1 MRVDD
6 PDEMA
11 WHARTIDEAEGRG
24 DAVHHWLER
33 SDQRLVFENSM
44 GARVASSMWLRLDQM
59 DEAAIAADPALPGML
74 AAIEERRPPEPGE
87 VMLHLAFAP
96 DGFDNEL
103 QRQMTDQLAA
113 TCLYAW
119 RAPRLGWVIFCSRH
133 PELYAPVWEYI
144 GFEDAGTR
152 NGYSVWVRDFARYPF
167 ADWLTAMIDTELDE
181 AGTLL
186 PPVPSPVALS
196 RADFGP
202 AVRALLRDLHAPDRL
217 RGNPLLDSRL
227 AVPGDPV
234 PTLTQRVQQAVDQL
248 AQAPRLDV
256 AARAIV
262 RTFLRP
268 AGSQDR
274 AAEMLGLPQ
283 HAVRAMKSRS
293 MSSPEGSKS
302 PA

>member
-1 MRVDD
+1 MRRCGNTSGS
-6 PDEMA
+6 
-11 WHARTIDEAEGRG
+11 RTPG
-24 DAVHHWLER
+24 
-33 SDQRLVFENSM
+33 
-44 GARVASSMWLRLDQM
+44 
-59 DEAAIAADPALPGML
+59 PA
-74 AAIEERRPPEPGE
+74 
-87 VMLHLAFAP
+87 
-96 DGFDNEL
+96 
-103 QRQMTDQLAA
+103 TA
-113 TCLYAW
+113 TRCGCETS
-119 RAPRLGWVIFCSRH
+119 RA
-133 PELYAPVWEYI
+133 
-144 GFEDAGTR
+144 T
-152 NGYSVWVRDFARYPF
+152 PF

-274 AAEMLGLPQ
+274 AAEMLGLPFSTYRR
-283 HAVRAMKSRS
+283 HLANGLERLEALLWDWELHG
-293 MSSPEGSKS
+293 P
-302 PA
+302 PPLDDN